1 MPSIWLAFIYLLIRN
16 KFLKKIIVI
25 IFLFLTI
32 APTLPIVSTYI
43 EKFLHYNHKENY
55 ILDKKPSYILIL
67 GAGAD
72 ENGKPYEESFKR
84 AEIGIELF
92 KKYSVPIIFSGGEDA
107 DKLPNFFEL
116 NEENYIKEVESLNT
130 YDTALNLKKII
141 RSSDE
146 LILLVTS
153 PAHYRRAIITLR
165 NNNFIVKIPN
175 NNDYNVEYNY
185 SLIPTLTSISN
196 FNNNVY
202 EIIALIWY
210 YLSRKI

>member
-1 MPSIWLAFIYLLIRN
+1 MPSLWLIFLYLFIKN
-16 KFLKKIIVI
+16 KLLKKITII
-25 IFLFLTI
+25 IFLILSI

-55 ILDKKPSYILIL
+55 IMNLKPSYILIL

-72 ENGKPYEESFKR
+72 KTGKPYKENFKR
-84 AEIGIELF
+84 AKIGIELS

-116 NEENYIKEVESLNT
+116 NEDDYIKEVESLNT

-141 RSSDE
+141 KSSDRI
-146 LILLVTS
+146 LLLVTS
-153 PAHYRRAIITLR
+153 PNHYRRAIITLK

-175 NNDYNVEYNY
+175 NNDYNFDYNY
-185 SLIPTLTSISN
+185 SLIPTFSSVSN
-196 FNNNVY
+196 FNNHVY
-202 EIIALIWY
+202 EILALIWY
-210 YLSRKI
+210 YLSGKI